1 MRRKHLPSWLLL
13 LAIACASPAA
23 NSPAPQA
30 NERPKKYIVMLE
42 GRNFIFDDGGEPT
55 RFGFSTTRHVE
66 ASNPEEAGRRA
77 IQDIR
82 EDDRLNASLLNDP
95 SNPPRVTTTR
105 TMEVESFDFDR
116 SPELGY
122 IFYEDRD
129 TR

>member
-1 MRRKHLPSWLLL
+1 MKQKRILPWLVL
-13 LAIACASPAA
+13 LAVACAG
-23 NSPAPQA
+23 PAPDATAPNA
-30 NERPKKYIVMLE
+30 NPRPKKYIVMLE
-42 GRNFIFDDGGEPT
+42 GRNFIFDYEGKPT

-66 ASNPEEAGRRA
+66 AANPEEAGRRA
-77 IQDIR
+77 TQEVR

-105 TMEVESFDFDR
+105 TIEVDSFDSDR

-122 IFYEDRD
+122 IFYEDHD